1 MKKDEKKRI
10 KKINIEYECGNYGSL
25 MCVITSIKNHKL
37 ISSMTL
43 NNRKMRSIPLINN
56 EFIWNLDIR
65 FYTAEAYELLFTYHF
80 NDEDFGCKDDII
92 EHT

>member
-1 MKKDEKKRI
+1 
-10 KKINIEYECGNYGSL
+10 
-25 MCVITSIKNHKL
+25 
-37 ISSMTL
+37 MTL